1 MAIAN
6 TSVFGGFASSTV
18 VGVSKLSTE
27 LSSLQSMSMQQ
38 SNINGQTNGSYT
50 IPTVLGTQRL
60 STFIKTGEDP
70 VTGGSSA
77 PTQTWYMS

>member
-27 LSSLQSMSMQQ
+27 LSSLQSMSIQQ
-38 SNINGQTNGSYT
+38 SNINGQVIGGFSTPGM
-50 IPTVLGTQRL
+50 LGTTRL

-70 VTGGSSA
+70 VSGGSSA